1 MPKGA
6 LKNEGCCFGGNFA
19 AQHEEEPQT
28 LPGPP
33 QVPGAWKPQSKHW
46 LAATCSSGVG
56 AAPPLPI
63 ANKSLTS
70 AGPARHQNEGSN
82 WTAIPMEII
91 KSSLKMKLWG
101 RVHKKQILALKSF
114 QYILYFS

>member
-1 MPKGA
+1 M
-6 LKNEGCCFGGNFA
+6 
-19 AQHEEEPQT
+19 AQGRAPD
-28 LPGPP
+28 PS
-33 QVPGAWKPQSKHW
+33 W
-46 LAATCSSGVG
+46 SSPSARSLETKQAVASCNLQLRLG

-70 AGPARHQNEGSN
+70 AGPARHHNEGSN
-82 WTAIPMEII
+82 WTAIPVEII

-101 RVHKKQILALKSF
+101 RVHMKQILALKSL